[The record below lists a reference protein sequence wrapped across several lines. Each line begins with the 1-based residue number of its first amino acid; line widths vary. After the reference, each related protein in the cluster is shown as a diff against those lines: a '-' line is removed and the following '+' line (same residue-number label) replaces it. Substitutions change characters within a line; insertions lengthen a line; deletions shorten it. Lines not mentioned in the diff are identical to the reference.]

1 MSESVQSEGAAA
13 EIPIRWEDAAGV
25 SRGIAGGGG
34 VARWEADVENELG
47 SQSRD
52 MKDARLL
59 S

>member
-25 SRGIAGGGG
+25 SRGITGGG
-34 VARWEADVENELG
+34 VENQLG

-52 MKDARLL
+52 MKDAGLL